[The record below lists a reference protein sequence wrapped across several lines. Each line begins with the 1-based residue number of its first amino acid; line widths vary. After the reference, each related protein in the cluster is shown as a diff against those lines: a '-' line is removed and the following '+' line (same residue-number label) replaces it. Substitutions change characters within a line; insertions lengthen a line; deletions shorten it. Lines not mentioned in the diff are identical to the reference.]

1 MLRSALKGEIKM
13 LMFII
18 LAAISISDI
27 QEAVTTQ
34 DVQVEITQE

>member
-1 MLRSALKGEIKM
+1 M

-27 QEAVTTQ
+27 QEAATQ
-34 DVQVEITQE
+34 QPDAQVEITQEK